1 MAYTL
6 TGKYALM
13 GALIFAIFG
22 VSAVLPA
29 LNTFTTEL
37 FPQKFAVMP
46 SLGPTISLDVLAT

>member
-1 MAYTL
+1 
-6 TGKYALM
+6 M

-37 FPQKFAVMP
+37 FPTEIA
-46 SLGPTISLDVLAT
+46 